1 MQPNKQIRYEDRLTT
16 KTKTGNTRKTLN
28 LGKKIKLSNLA
39 TERRSNNHS
48 LCKK

>member
-28 LGKKIKLSNLA
+28 LAKKNKIKQLSNR
-39 TERRSNNHS
+39 TSIE
-48 LCKK
+48 